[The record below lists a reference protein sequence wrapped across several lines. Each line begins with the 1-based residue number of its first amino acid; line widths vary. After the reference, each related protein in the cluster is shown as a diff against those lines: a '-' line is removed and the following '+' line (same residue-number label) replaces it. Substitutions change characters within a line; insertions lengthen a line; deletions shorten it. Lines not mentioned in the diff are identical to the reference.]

1 MSGDVASKAVV
12 PVDGP
17 VVDAISTEAR
27 EGHEAYNLVVKE
39 ADLQAVQLLNL
50 SFNVDPAFFGDRSK
64 RKLDVNIEHGTN
76 EFDAAK
82 GAAFSFVNVVVS
94 VKRARKNT
102 LLCKAEYVVVYE
114 NLKGCE
120 TNAVKAFLDRVAPF
134 ACYPYFRSVFATLDW
149 AAGTMLPPLPI
160 HKEKSRVEKAG
171 APF

>member
-1 MSGDVASKAVV
+1 MSAADSSEEDGVSSSVDKAR
-12 PVDGP
+12 D
-17 VVDAISTEAR
+17 
-27 EGHEAYNLVVKE
+27 AYNSVVRE

-64 RKLDVNIEHGTN
+64 RKFDLNIEHGTN

-82 GAAFSFVNVVVS
+82 GSAFAFVNLVVS

-102 LLCKAEYVVVYE
+102 LMCKAEYVVVYE

-120 TNAVKAFLDRVAPF
+120 SDAVKQFLDRVAPF

>member
-1 MSGDVASKAVV
+1 MAEPSASENSEASAAASATEMEEARIAYNAVV
-12 PVDGP
+12 
-17 VVDAISTEAR
+17 R
-27 EGHEAYNLVVKE
+27 E

-50 SFNVDPAFFGDRSK
+50 SFNVDPVFFGDRSK
-64 RKLDVNIEHGTN
+64 RKLDVSIEHGTN

-82 GAAFSFVNVVVS
+82 GAAFSFVNVDVS
-94 VKRARKNT
+94 ARRGRKRT
-102 LLCKAEYVVVYE
+102 LTCKAEYVVVYE
-114 NLKGCE
+114 NLRGCDPG
-120 TNAVKAFLDRVAPF
+120 AVKLFLDRVAPF